1 MSKLIDK
8 YQTLRNKIIER
19 AIHINNM
26 LYDLELPDELKG
38 YRSGYC
44 GLQAED
50 LHNSVINQYSVKLIY
65 PEPYEDY
72 EETWTITTSY
82 IDMEDED
89 IVKDFI
95 ARINIQQGR
104 DKQRRFDLLKRDAEY
119 FGYELVE
126 KKGWDNE

>member
-26 LYDLELPDELKG
+26 LHDLELPDELEG
-38 YRSGYC
+38 YRPGYC
-44 GLQAED
+44 GEQAED
-50 LHNSVINQYSVKLIY
+50 LHNSIINQYSVNLIY
-65 PEPYEDY
+65 PYPYEDY

-82 IDMEDED
+82 IDMDDKD
-89 IVKDFI
+89 IVADFI
-95 ARINIQQGR
+95 ERIKIQHGR
-104 DKQRRFDLLKRDAEY
+104 DKHRRFELLKCDAEY